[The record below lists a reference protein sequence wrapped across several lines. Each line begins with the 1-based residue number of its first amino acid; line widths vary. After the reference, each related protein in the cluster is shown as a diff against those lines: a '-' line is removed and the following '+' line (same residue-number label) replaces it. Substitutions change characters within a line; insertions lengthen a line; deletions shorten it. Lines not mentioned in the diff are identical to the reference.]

1 MLDRTEESQSQQADY
16 PDTTFPIDE
25 LKEIAVKINTVPK
38 DFDANPKLLRQL
50 ARRAQ
55 IVEKNETAIDWG
67 FAEGLAFGSLLKRG
81 TSVRLTRQDVER
93 GTFSHRHAF
102 LHGTETNQRFIP
114 LNNLDENQ
122 GKFFPYNSHLS

>member
-1 MLDRTEESQSQQADY
+1 IE
-16 PDTTFPIDE
+16 E

-38 DFDANPKLLRQL
+38 NFDANPKLLRQL

-67 FAEGLAFGSLLKRG
+67 FAEGLAFGSLLKREK
-81 TSVRLTRQDVER
+81 TVRLTGQDVER
-93 GTFSHRHAF
+93 GTFSHRHAV

-114 LNNLDENQ
+114 LNNLSENQ
-122 GKFFPYNSHLS
+122 GKFFPFNSHLSEFAALGFEFGYSAAKLDALV